1 MANVSIWDP
10 VSNIRSDFEKLFS
23 DFFPTS
29 VKRIWGYE
37 PGLMEPAVDVL
48 EKEDAIIVKAELPGV
63 SKDEVKIEVHENK
76 LILKGKHKTEKEEK
90 KEDFYRKEIECGSF
104 YRSIELPSDVE
115 ASSAK
120 ASMKDGILE
129 VTLKKAAEAKPIAI
143 EVK

>member
-1 MANVSIWDP
+1 MANVSVWDP

-37 PGLMEPAVDVL
+37 PGLIEPAVDVV
-48 EKEDAIIVKAELPGV
+48 EKEDTMIVRAELPGI
-63 SKDEVKIEVHENK
+63 SKDEVKIEVHENR

-90 KEDFYRKEIECGSF
+90 KEDYYRKEIECGSF
-104 YRSIELPSDVE
+104 YRSIELPSNAE

-120 ASMKDGILE
+120 ASLKDGILE
-129 VTLKKAAEAKPIAI
+129 ITLKKAAEAKPIAI

>member
-29 VKRIWGYE
+29 VKRIWGE

-48 EKEDAIIVKAELPGV
+48 EKENMIIVKAELPGV
-63 SKDEVKIEVHENK
+63 SKDEIKIEVHENR

>member
-1 MANVSIWDP
+1 MANVSVWDP
-10 VSNIRSDFEKLFS
+10 VSNIRSDFERLFS

-37 PGLMEPAVDVL
+37 PGLIEPAVDVV
-48 EKEDAIIVKAELPGV
+48 EKEDTMIVRAELPGI
-63 SKDEVKIEVHENK
+63 SKDEVKIEVHENR

-90 KEDFYRKEIECGSF
+90 KEDYYRKEIECGSF
-104 YRSIELPSDVE
+104 YRSIELPSNAE

-120 ASMKDGILE
+120 ASLKDGILE
-129 VTLKKAAEAKPIAI
+129 ITLKKAAEAKPIAI

>member
-1 MANVSIWDP
+1 MANVSVWDP
-10 VSNIRSDFEKLFS
+10 VSNIRSDFERLFS

-37 PGLMEPAVDVL
+37 PGLIEPAVDVV
-48 EKEDAIIVKAELPGV
+48 EKEDTMIVRAELPGI
-63 SKDEVKIEVHENK
+63 SKDEVKIEVHENR

-104 YRSIELPSDVE
+104 YRSIELPSNAE

-120 ASMKDGILE
+120 ASLKDGILE
-129 VTLKKAAEAKPIAI
+129 ITLKKAAEAKPIAI

>member
-1 MANVSIWDP
+1 MANVSMWDP

-37 PGLMEPAVDVL
+37 PGLIEPAVDVV
-48 EKEDAIIVKAELPGV
+48 EKEDTMIVRAELPGI
-63 SKDEVKIEVHENK
+63 SKDEVKIEVHENR

-90 KEDFYRKEIECGSF
+90 KEDYYRKEIECGSF
-104 YRSIELPSDVE
+104 YRSIELPSNAE

-120 ASMKDGILE
+120 ASLKDGILE
-129 VTLKKAAEAKPIAI
+129 ITLKKAAEAKPIAI